1 MSLSP
6 PALLLRWA
14 WRRLAPEWAQ
24 ARPKPRVG
32 SGAAAVAPGAAAAP
46 EPAAGA
52 AGAGA
57 GVGKADGE
65 VAAAEPPVVE
75 SLGVP
80 YAELSVGDVYC
91 WLAGN
96 LYGRAA
102 REELTPQEDA

>member
-1 MSLSP
+1 MAP
-6 PALLLRWA
+6 RAPAAL
-14 WRRLAPEWAQ
+14 EQ
-24 ARPKPRVG
+24 
-32 SGAAAVAPGAAAAP
+32 
-46 EPAAGA
+46 AAGA

-57 GVGKADGE
+57 GVGKADGA

-96 LYGRAA
+96 PYPYPYPYPCP
-102 REELTPQEDA
+102 TPTPTPTPTTTPTPTRSTSP